1 MCALYGIPYRLHKW
15 YIESFFGMYDV
26 DLHLHHTSY
35 ILHNWY
41 IESFTN
47 YDVDV
52 DLHHNTV

>member
-1 MCALYGIPYRLHKW
+1 MYGIPYRLHKW
-15 YIESFFGMYDV
+15 YIESYFGMYDV

-52 DLHHNTV
+52 DLHRNTA